1 MSYIKGINRNQ
12 TLLFP
17 EVIEDY
23 IEEDNPVRF
32 IDAYVDS
39 LDLVELEFKYAV
51 EAETG
56 RPPYNPADILKL
68 YIYGYLNSIRS
79 SRKLEQETHRN
90 IEVVWLSK
98 KLHPD
103 FKTIADFRKDNKK
116 AIKKV
121 YREFTL
127 LSKKLDL
134 FGAELI
140 AIDGSKLRAVNSKEH
155 TYTPNRLKQLIKHID
170 KKIEDYFRV
179 CDKEDKKESHVIKAD
194 KDQLNA
200 NIKSMLKR
208 REKYQDILTELEAS
222 GAKQLS
228 KIDPDSRLM
237 QTSQGQQVCYNVQIA
252 VDEKNKLIVA
262 EDVTNDV
269 TDINSLSEIAIKA
282 KETLGVEEIDAVT
295 DMGYYNGSEIK
306 KVIEE
311 GITPYIEKPDTSAN
325 TKLGLFGKKKFNYNK
340 EKDCYIC
347 PAGEELPFRF
357 NAVEKGRHIKY
368 YWNNKCKA
376 CSLKPKCTRNK
387 NFRRITRWVDEDILD
402 EMQKRVNV
410 HPEMMWKRKC
420 IVEHP
425 FGTLKRTMNQG
436 HFLTKGLSSVKT
448 EFSLSILAYNM
459 KRVMNIIGVKAMIE
473 ALV

>member
-1 MSYIKGINRNQ
+1 MSYIKGINRDQ

-23 IEEDNPVRF
+23 IDEDNPVRF
-32 IDAYVDS
+32 IDTYVDS
-39 LDLVELEFKYAV
+39 LDLVQLEFKYAV

-90 IEVVWLSK
+90 IEVVWLLK

-103 FKTIADFRKDNKK
+103 FKTIADFRRDNKK

-127 LSKKLDL
+127 LCKKLDL

-140 AIDGSKLRAVNSKEH
+140 AIDGSKIRAVNSKEH
-155 TYTPNRLKQLIKHID
+155 TYTPNRLKRLIKHID
-170 KKIEDYFRV
+170 KKIEDYFRG
-179 CDKEDKKESHVIKAD
+179 CDHQDRKENKVKKAD
-194 KDQLNA
+194 KEQLNA

-208 REKYQDILTELEAS
+208 REKYQDILLELEAS
-222 GAKQLS
+222 GAKQIS
-228 KIDPDSRLM
+228 KTDPDSRLM
-237 QTSQGQQVCYNVQIA
+237 QTSGGQQVCYNVQIA
-252 VDEKNKLIVA
+252 VDEKNKLIIA

-269 TDINSLSEIAIKA
+269 TDINCLSEIAIEA
-282 KETLGVEEIDAVT
+282 KEILGTEKIDAVT
-295 DMGYYNGSEIK
+295 DMGYYNGSEVK
-306 KVIEE
+306 RVTEE

-325 TKLGLFGKKKFNYNK
+325 TKLGLYGKKKFRYNK
-340 EKDCYIC
+340 EKDCYVC
-347 PAGEELPFRF
+347 PAGEDLPFRF
-357 NAVEKGRHIKY
+357 DTVEKGRHIKY

-376 CSLKPKCTRNK
+376 CTIKPKCTRNK
-387 NFRRITRWVDEDILD
+387 DFRRITRWIDEDILD
-402 EMQKRVNV
+402 EMQRRVDAN
-410 HPEMMWKRKC
+410 PEMMYKRKC

-436 HFLTKGLSSVKT
+436 YFLTKGLPNVKA
-448 EFSLSILAYNM
+448 EFSLSVLAYNI
-459 KRVMNIIGVKAMIE
+459 KRVINIIGVKRMIE
-473 ALV
+473 ALA

>member
-23 IEEDNPVRF
+23 IDKESPVRF

-39 LDLVELEFKYAV
+39 LDLVQLEFRYAV

-90 IEVVWLSK
+90 LEVVWLLK

-103 FKTIADFRKDNKK
+103 FKTIADFRRDNKK
-116 AIKKV
+116 AIRKV

-127 LSKKLDL
+127 LCKKLDL

-140 AIDGSKLRAVNSKEH
+140 AIDGSKIRAVNSKEH
-155 TYTPNRLKQLIKHID
+155 TYTPNRLKRLIKHID
-170 KKIEDYFRV
+170 KRIEDYFRG
-179 CDKEDKKESHVIKAD
+179 CDNQDKKECNVKKAD
-194 KDQLNA
+194 KNQLNA

-208 REKYQDILTELEAS
+208 REKYQDILNGLEES
-222 GAKQLS
+222 GVKQIS
-228 KIDPDSRLM
+228 KTDPDSRLM

-262 EDVTNDV
+262 GDVTNDV
-269 TDINSLSEIAIKA
+269 TDINCLSEIAIEA
-282 KETLGVEEIDAVT
+282 KEILGAEEIDAVT
-295 DMGYYNGSEIK
+295 DMGYYNGSEVK
-306 KVIEE
+306 RVIEE

-325 TKLGLFGKKKFNYNK
+325 TKLGLYGKKKFKYNK
-340 EKDCYIC
+340 KKDCYIC

-357 NAVEKGRHIKY
+357 DTVEKGRHINY

-387 NFRRITRWVDEDILD
+387 DFRRITRWVYEDILD
-402 EMQKRVNV
+402 EMQIRVDAN
-410 HPEMMWKRKC
+410 PEMMFKRKC

-425 FGTLKRTMNQG
+425 FGTLKRSMNQG
-436 HFLTKGLSSVKT
+436 YFLTKGLTNVKA
-448 EFSLSILAYNM
+448 EFSLSALAYNI
-459 KRVMNIIGVKAMIE
+459 KRVINIIGVKGMIE
-473 ALV
+473 ALA

>member
-1 MSYIKGINRNQ
+1 MSYIKGISRNQ

-39 LDLVELEFKYAV
+39 LDLVELKFKYAV

-56 RPPYNPADILKL
+56 RPPYNPTDMLKL

-79 SRKLEQETHRN
+79 SRNLEKETYRN
-90 IEVVWLSK
+90 IEVVWLLK

-121 YREFTL
+121 CREFIL
-127 LSKKLDL
+127 LCKKLEL

-140 AIDGSKLRAVNSKEH
+140 AIDGSKLRAVNSKER
-155 TYTPNRLKQLIKHID
+155 TYTPNRLKQLIKHLD
-170 KKIEDYFRV
+170 KKIEDYFRG
-179 CDKEDKKESHVIKAD
+179 CDSQDKKESEVKKVD

-200 NIKSMLKR
+200 KIKSLLNR
-208 REKYQDILTELEAS
+208 REKYQDIFNDLEAR
-222 GAKQLS
+222 GKKQVSLT
-228 KIDPDSRLM
+228 DEDSRLM
-237 QTSQGQQVCYNVQIA
+237 HTSQGQQVSYNAQIA
-252 VDEKNKLIVA
+252 VDEKNNLIVA

-269 TDINSLSEIAIKA
+269 TDINSLSEIAMEA
-282 KETLGVEEIDAVT
+282 KETLGVEQIDAVT

-306 KVIEE
+306 RSIEE
-311 GITPYIEKPDTSAN
+311 GITPYISKPDTSAN
-325 TKLGLFGKKKFNYNK
+325 TKLGLFGKNKFKYNSK
-340 EKDCYIC
+340 RDCYIC

-357 NAVEKGRHIKY
+357 NAYEKGRHIKY
-368 YWNNKCKA
+368 YWNKKCKA

-387 NFRRITRWVDEDILD
+387 NFRRITRWIDEDILD
-402 EMQKRVNV
+402 EMQTRVDAN
-410 HPEMMWKRKC
+410 PQMMWKRKC

-436 HFLTKGLSSVKT
+436 YFLTKGLSSVKT
-448 EFSLSILAYNM
+448 EFSLSILAYNI
-459 KRVMNIIGVKAMIE
+459 KRVMNIIGVRGMIE

>member
-1 MSYIKGINRNQ
+1 MSYIKGISRNQ

-32 IDAYVDS
+32 IDAYVDN
-39 LDLVELEFKYAV
+39 LDLVQLEFKYAI

-90 IEVVWLSK
+90 IEVVWLLK

-116 AIKKV
+116 ALKKIC
-121 YREFTL
+121 REFTL
-127 LSKKLDL
+127 LCKKLEL

-140 AIDGSKLRAVNSKEH
+140 AIDGSKFRAVNSKEH
-155 TYTPNRLKQLIKHID
+155 TYTPNRLRQLLKHID
-170 KKIEDYFRV
+170 KKIEDYFRG
-179 CDKEDKKESHVIKAD
+179 CDTQDKKEYQVKKVD

-208 REKYQDILTELEAS
+208 REKYQDILNELETS
-222 GAKQLS
+222 GKKQVSLT
-228 KIDPDSRLM
+228 DPDSRLM

-269 TDINSLSEIAIKA
+269 TDINSLSEIAIEAKA
-282 KETLGVEEIDAVT
+282 ILEAKEIDAVT

-306 KVIEE
+306 RSIEE
-311 GITPYIEKPDTSAN
+311 GITPFIQKPDTSAN

-340 EKDCYIC
+340 ERDCYIC
-347 PAGEELPFRF
+347 PADEELPFRF
-357 NAVEKGRHIKY
+357 NTVEKGRHIKY
-368 YWNNKCKA
+368 YWNTKCKA

-387 NFRRITRWVDEDILD
+387 NFRRITRWVDEGILD
-402 EMQKRVNV
+402 EMQRRVDAN
-410 HPEMMWKRKC
+410 PDMMWKRKC

-436 HFLTKGLSSVKT
+436 YFLTKGLSSVKA
-448 EFSLSILAYNM
+448 EFSLSILAYNI
-459 KRVMNIIGVKAMIE
+459 KRAINIIGVRGMIE
-473 ALV
+473 ALA

>member
-23 IEEDNPVRF
+23 IDEDNPVRF

-39 LDLVELEFKYAV
+39 LDLVELEFKYAL
-51 EAETG
+51 ESETG
-56 RPPYNPADILKL
+56 RPPYNPADMLKL

-90 IEVVWLSK
+90 MEVVWLLK

-103 FKTIADFRKDNKK
+103 FKTIADFRRDNKK

-127 LSKKLDL
+127 LCKKLDL

-140 AIDGSKLRAVNSKEH
+140 AIDGSKIRAVNSKDH

-179 CDKEDKKESHVIKAD
+179 CDRQDKKESHVKKGD

-200 NIKSMLKR
+200 NIKSMLR
-208 REKYQDILTELEAS
+208 RKEKYQDILKELEAS
-222 GAKQLS
+222 GAKQIS
-228 KIDPDSRLM
+228 KTDPDSRQM

-262 EDVTNDV
+262 GNVTNDV
-269 TDINSLSEIAIKA
+269 TDINSLSEIAIEA
-282 KETLGVEEIDAVT
+282 KDILGSGKIDAVS

-306 KVIEE
+306 RVIEE
-311 GITPYIEKPDTSAN
+311 GITPYIAKPDTSAN
-325 TKLGLFGKKKFNYNK
+325 TKLGLYGKKKFKYDSD
-340 EKDCYIC
+340 KDCYIC
-347 PAGEELPFRF
+347 PAGEQLPFRF
-357 NAVEKGRHIKY
+357 DTVEKGRHIKY
-368 YWNNKCKA
+368 YWNSKCKA
-376 CSLKPKCTRNK
+376 CSLKSKCTRSK
-387 NFRRITRWVDEDILD
+387 DYRRITRWVDEDILD
-402 EMQKRVNV
+402 EMKRRVDA
-410 HPEMMWKRKC
+410 HPEMMFKRKC

-425 FGTLKRTMNQG
+425 FGTLKRSMNQG
-436 HFLTKGLSSVKT
+436 YFLTKGLSNVKV
-448 EFSLSILAYNM
+448 EFSLSVLAYNI
-459 KRVMNIIGVKAMIE
+459 KRVINIMGVKAMIE
-473 ALV
+473 ALA

>member
-23 IEEDNPVRF
+23 IDEDNPVRF

-39 LDLVELEFKYAV
+39 LDLVELEFKYSV

-56 RPPYNPADILKL
+56 RPPYNPADMLKL

-90 IEVVWLSK
+90 IEVAWLIK

-103 FKTIADFRKDNKK
+103 FKTIADFRRDNKK

-127 LSKKLDL
+127 LCKKLDL
-134 FGAELI
+134 FGSELI
-140 AIDGSKLRAVNSKEH
+140 AIDGSKIRAVNSKDH

-179 CDKEDKKESHVIKAD
+179 CDRQDKKESHVKKAD

-200 NIKSMLKR
+200 NIASMLR
-208 REKYQDILTELEAS
+208 RKEKYQDILNELEAS
-222 GAKQLS
+222 GLKQVS
-228 KIDPDSRLM
+228 KTDPDSRLM

-252 VDEKNKLIVA
+252 VDEKNKLIIA
-262 EDVTNDV
+262 GDVSNDV
-269 TDINSLSEIAIKA
+269 TDVNRLSEIAIEA
-282 KETLGVEEIDAVT
+282 KDILGSDKIDAVT

-306 KVIEE
+306 RVIEE
-311 GITPYIEKPDTSAN
+311 GITPYIAKPDTSAN
-325 TKLGLFGKKKFNYNK
+325 TKLGLYGKKKFKYNSD
-340 EKDCYIC
+340 KDCYIC
-347 PAGEELPFRF
+347 PAGAELSFRF
-357 NAVEKGRHIKY
+357 DTVEKGRHIKY
-368 YWNNKCKA
+368 YWNSQCKA
-376 CSLKPKCTRNK
+376 CSLKSKCTRNK
-387 NFRRITRWVDEDILD
+387 DYRRITRWVDEDILD
-402 EMQKRVNV
+402 EMQRRVDAN
-410 HPEMMWKRKC
+410 PEMMFKRKC

-425 FGTLKRTMNQG
+425 FGTLKRGMNQG
-436 HFLTKGLSSVKT
+436 YFLTKGLSNVKV
-448 EFSLSILAYNM
+448 EFSLSALAYNM
-459 KRVMNIIGVKAMIE
+459 KRVMNIIGVRRMIE

>member
-1 MSYIKGINRNQ
+1 MSYIKGINRDQ

-23 IEEDNPVRF
+23 IKGDNPVRF

-39 LDLVELEFKYAV
+39 LDLVNLEFKYAK

-90 IEVVWLSK
+90 IEVVWLLK

-103 FKTIADFRKDNKK
+103 FKTIADFRRDNKK
-116 AIKKV
+116 AIKEV

-127 LSKKLDL
+127 LCKKLDL
-134 FGAELI
+134 FGGELI
-140 AIDGSKLRAVNSKEH
+140 AIDGSKIRAVNSKEH
-155 TYTPNRLKQLIKHID
+155 TYTPNRLKRLIKHID
-170 KKIEDYFRV
+170 KRIEDYFRG
-179 CDKEDKKESHVIKAD
+179 CDSQDKKESHVKKAD
-194 KDQLNA
+194 KEQLNA

-208 REKYQDILTELEAS
+208 REKYQDILNELEKS
-222 GAKQLS
+222 GAKQIS
-228 KIDPDSRLM
+228 KTDPDSRLM

-252 VDEKNKLIVA
+252 VDEKNKLIPA
-262 EDVTNDV
+262 EDVTNEV
-269 TDINSLSEIAIKA
+269 TDINCLSEIAIQA
-282 KETLGVEEIDAVT
+282 KEILGSEEIDAVT
-295 DMGYYNGSEIK
+295 DMGYYNGSEVK
-306 KVIEE
+306 RVIEE

-325 TKLGLFGKKKFNYNK
+325 TKLGLFSKKKFKYNK
-340 EKDCYIC
+340 ERDCYYC

-357 NAVEKGRHIKY
+357 DTVEKGRHIKY

-376 CSLKPKCTRNK
+376 CSIKAKCTRSK
-387 NFRRITRWVDEDILD
+387 DYRRITRWIDEDILD
-402 EMQKRVNV
+402 EMQKRVDA
-410 HPEMMWKRKC
+410 HPEMMFKRKC

-425 FGTLKRTMNQG
+425 FGTFKRAMNQG
-436 HFLTKGLSSVKT
+436 YFLTKGLSNVKI
-448 EFSLSILAYNM
+448 EFSLSVLAYNI
-459 KRVMNIIGVKAMIE
+459 KRAMNIIGVKGMIE
-473 ALV
+473 ALA